1 MTYVVTQS
9 CCSDASCVTACPVNC
24 IHPAPGEPGFA
35 EAEML
40 YVDPAACMDC
50 GACTTA
56 CPVGAVV
63 PHTALTDAQLPFL
76 ELNASYYREHPHADR
91 RPLAPVE
98 VLPRLGERRPIRVA
112 VVGAGPAGLFTAD
125 ELLRQPT
132 VEVDVLDRLPT
143 PYGLVRAGVAPDHA
157 RTKDVTRLFARIEE
171 QPGFRY
177 LLGLEVG
184 TDITHA
190 QLRSSYDAVVYA
202 TGSGTGRTLD
212 VPGGGLPQSVTA
224 TDVVAWYNGHPDHLE
239 PPIALDAERVVV
251 VGNGNVAL
259 DVARVLTAD
268 PDLLARTDTADH
280 ALAALRE
287 SAVRE
292 VVVVG
297 RRGPEHAAFTLPE
310 LIGLR
315 GLDGVD
321 VVVEGPVAATSEK
334 TRILAELAG
343 RPARGHDRRILL
355 RFGTTPVEVLGDD
368 RVRGVRVQSS
378 GGREDL
384 ASGAVVAAIG
394 YRARAVP
401 GLPFDDHAGRVPSDR
416 GRVEAGVYVAGWV
429 KRGPRGFI
437 GTNRSCAEETA
448 ARVFEDIDAGRLAP
462 PTAAR
467 PTAPLDL
474 TGWRAIDAR
483 EREAGAAERRP
494 RVKIT
499 DRDALLSAAARAA
512 RSRRSVS

>member
-24 IHPAPGEPGFA
+24 IHPTPGEPGFA

-40 YVDPAACMDC
+40 YVDPATCMDC

-63 PHTALTDAQLPFL
+63 PHTALTDAELPFL
-76 ELNASYYREHPHADR
+76 ELNAAYYREHPHDDR

-98 VLPRLGERRPIRVA
+98 ALPRLTERRPIRVA

-125 ELLRQPT
+125 ELLRQPN

-157 RTKDVTRLFARIEE
+157 RTKDVTRLFARIED

-177 LLGLEVG
+177 LLGVEVG
-184 TDITHA
+184 VDVTHD

-202 TGSGTGRTLD
+202 TGSGAGRALD
-212 VPGGGLPQSVTA
+212 LPGSGLSQSVTA
-224 TDVVAWYNGHPDHLE
+224 TDVVAWYNGHPDHPE
-239 PPIALDAERVVV
+239 PPLALDAERVVV

-259 DVARVLTAD
+259 DVARVLSAD
-268 PDLLARTDTADH
+268 PEALARTDIADH
-280 ALAALRE
+280 ALAALRT

-292 VVVVG
+292 VVVLG

-310 LIGLR
+310 LIGLS
-315 GLDGVD
+315 GLTEVD
-321 VVVEGPVAATSEK
+321 VVVDGPVEVTSEK
-334 TRILAELAG
+334 TRVLADLAA
-343 RPARGHDRRILL
+343 RPPRGCDRRIVL
-355 RFGTTPVEVLGDD
+355 RFGATPVAVLGAD
-368 RVRGVRVQSS
+368 RVRGVRVEVA
-378 GGREDL
+378 GGRDDVV
-384 ASGAVVAAIG
+384 AGAVVAAIG
-394 YRARAVP
+394 YRARPVA
-401 GLPFDDHAGRVPSDR
+401 GLPFDEHEGRVPSDG
-416 GRVEAGVYVAGWV
+416 GRVEPGTYVAGWV

-448 ARVFEDIDAGRLAP
+448 ARVFEDIDAGLLTP
-462 PTAAR
+462 PTTAR
-467 PTAPLDL
+467 PAGPVGLV
-474 TGWRAIDAR
+474 GWRSIDAD
-483 EREAGAAERRP
+483 ERRAGSAQGRP

-499 DRDALLSAAARAA
+499 DRAGLLGAAG
-512 RSRRSVS
+512 

>member
-1 MTYVVTQS
+1 
-9 CCSDASCVTACPVNC
+9 
-24 IHPAPGEPGFA
+24 
-35 EAEML
+35 ML
-40 YVDPAACMDC
+40 YVDPATCMDC

-63 PHTALTDAQLPFL
+63 PHTALTDDQLPFL

-98 VLPRLGERRPIRVA
+98 VLPVLGERRPVRVA

-157 RTKDVTRLFARIEE
+157 RTKDVTRLFARIED

-177 LLGLEVG
+177 LLGVEVG
-184 TDITHA
+184 TDVTHE
-190 QLRSSYDAVVYA
+190 QLRSAYDAVVYA

-212 VPGGGLPQSVTA
+212 VPGSGLVQSVTA
-224 TDVVAWYNGHPDHLE
+224 TDVVAWYNGHPDHLG
-239 PPIALDAERVVV
+239 PPLALDTERVVV

-268 PDLLARTDTADH
+268 PDVLAGTDIADH
-280 ALAALRE
+280 ALAALRG

-292 VVVVG
+292 VVVLG

-321 VVVEGPVAATSEK
+321 VVVDGPVTVTSEK
-334 TRILAELAG
+334 TRVLAELAA
-343 RPARGHDRRILL
+343 RPPRGHRRRIVL
-355 RFGTTPVEVLGDD
+355 RFGTTPVEVLGDA
-368 RVRGVRVQSS
+368 RVDGIRVERA
-378 GGREDL
+378 GECEDMV
-384 ASGAVVAAIG
+384 AGAVVAAIG
-394 YRARAVP
+394 YRARPVA
-401 GLPFDDHAGRVPSDR
+401 GLPFDEVAGRVPSDG
-416 GRVEAGVYVAGWV
+416 GRVEPGVYVAGWV

-462 PTAAR
+462 PVAPR
-467 PTAPLDL
+467 PTAPVDL
-474 TGWRAIDAR
+474 AGWRAIDAR
-483 EREAGAAERRP
+483 EREAGAPYRRP
-494 RVKIT
+494 RVKLT
-499 DRDALLSAAARAA
+499 DRTALLSAAAPSA
-512 RSRRSVS
+512 RSRRSAS

>member
-40 YVDPAACMDC
+40 YVDPATCMDC
-50 GACTTA
+50 GACTSA

-63 PHTALTDAQLPFL
+63 PHTSLTDPELPFL
-76 ELNASYYREHPHADR
+76 ELNAAYYREHPHSDR
-91 RPLAPVE
+91 RPLAPVAA
-98 VLPRLGERRPIRVA
+98 LPRLGERRPVRVA
-112 VVGAGPAGLFTAD
+112 IVGAGPAGLFTAD
-125 ELLRQPT
+125 ELLRQPS

-157 RTKDVTRLFARIEE
+157 RTKDVTRLFARIED

-177 LLGLEVG
+177 LLGVEVG
-184 TDITHA
+184 TDVSHE
-190 QLRSSYDAVVYA
+190 QLCSAYDAVVYA
-202 TGSGTGRTLD
+202 TGSGTGRALD
-212 VPGGGLPQSVTA
+212 LPGSGLPQSVTA
-224 TDVVAWYNGHPDHLE
+224 TDVVAWYNGHPDHVE
-239 PPIALDAERVVV
+239 PPLALDAERVVV

-268 PDLLARTDTADH
+268 PEALAQTDIADH
-280 ALAALRE
+280 ALAALRT

-292 VVVVG
+292 VVVLG

-310 LIGLR
+310 LIGLSAL
-315 GLDGVD
+315 GAVD
-321 VVVEGPVAATSEK
+321 VVVDSPVAVTSEK
-334 TRILAELAG
+334 TRILADLAQ
-343 RPARGHDRRILL
+343 RSPQGHDRRIVL

-368 RVRGVRVQSS
+368 RVRGVRAERS
-378 GGREDL
+378 GERENL
-384 ASGAVVAAIG
+384 AAGAVVAAIG
-394 YRARAVP
+394 YRARPVA
-401 GLPFDDHAGRVPSDR
+401 GLPFDEHAGRVPSDG
-416 GRVEAGVYVAGWV
+416 GRVEPGVYVAGWV

-448 ARVFEDIDAGRLAP
+448 ARIFEDVDGGRLAP
-462 PTAAR
+462 PTTAR
-467 PTAPLDL
+467 PTAPVDL

-483 EREAGAAERRP
+483 ERGAGAPYGRP

-499 DRDALLSAAARAA
+499 DRAALLRSASTR
-512 RSRRSVS
+512 RRSA